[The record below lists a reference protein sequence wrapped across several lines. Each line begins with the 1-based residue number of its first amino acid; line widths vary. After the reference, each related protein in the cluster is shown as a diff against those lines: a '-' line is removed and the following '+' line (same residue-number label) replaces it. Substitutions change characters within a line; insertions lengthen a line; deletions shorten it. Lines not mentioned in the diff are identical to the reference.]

1 MRQKKNNQAKSISY
15 DCIVVDRQLYPELRR
30 VGVNHR
36 GREVSLNAV
45 FQALRYESNSPT
57 AKEIRRIAL
66 NAGGQIVTKTRVL
79 FL

>member
-1 MRQKKNNQAKSISY
+1 MRQKKNNQAKSIEY
-15 DCIVVDRQLYPELRR
+15 ECIVVDRKHYATLRQVGEKYHGRQL
-30 VGVNHR
+30 
-36 GREVSLNAV
+36 SLNAV